1 MATPVR
7 TGPAGVERPA
17 TDPPPVAPAPPP
29 RWRERLGAWVES
41 PGPRNFIIALIVV
54 NAIILG
60 LETSNS
66 IEARIGSTL
75 AAINTG
81 ILAVF
86 VVEITIKL
94 VAFGPRFFRSG
105 WNVFDFFVVGIA
117 LVPGSGPFQILRSLR
132 VLRVLRLVSQVK
144 RLRDIVES
152 VLRALPGLGWT
163 TLLLGLVFYVYGV
176 MGAEL
181 FGDAFPDW
189 FGGLGASLFSLF
201 QVMTLESWSSGIARI
216 VMETYGWA
224 WLYFVTFI
232 LIASF
237 MVLNLFIAIIVSAT
251 QSLHADEEEEKRQE
265 LLDELREIRRRLDEL
280 SPEPDHD
287 GRDRL
292 GGGSSIDT

>member
-1 MATPVR
+1 MLA
-7 TGPAGVERPA
+7 A
-17 TDPPPVAPAPPP
+17 
-29 RWRERLGAWVES
+29 
-41 PGPRNFIIALIVV
+41 V
-54 NAIILG
+54 NA
-60 LETSNS
+60 
-66 IEARIGSTL
+66 A
-75 AAINTG
+75 

-105 WNVFDFFVVGIA
+105 WNVFDFLVVGIA
-117 LVPGSGPFQILRSLR
+117 LVPGSGPLRILRSLR
-132 VLRVLRLVSQVK
+132 VLRVLRLVSQVQ

-163 TLLLGLVFYVYGV
+163 TLLLGLVFYVCGV
-176 MGAEL
+176 IGAEL
-181 FGDAFPDW
+181 FGDSFPEW

-251 QSLHADEEEEKRQE
+251 QSLHADEEEAERQE
-265 LLDELREIRRRLDEL
+265 VLDELREIRRRLDEL
-280 SPEPDHD
+280 ARDGGAGGTHAPAARSPID
-287 GRDRL
+287 G
-292 GGGSSIDT
+292 